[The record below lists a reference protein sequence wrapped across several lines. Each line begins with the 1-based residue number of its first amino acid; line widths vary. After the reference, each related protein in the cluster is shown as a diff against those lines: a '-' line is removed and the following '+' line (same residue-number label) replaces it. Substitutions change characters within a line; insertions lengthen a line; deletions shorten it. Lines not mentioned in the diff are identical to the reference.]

1 MVDKEENNEEV
12 DGDEMSLDKIAIAL
26 ENIESQNLK
35 DDESVMNWLKL
46 ITSPEFKLIDSFIN
60 LFMDSIHDHLLVS
73 TILKVLIKLNYY
85 QKEIVQPQLQENS
98 QLSKCLINYLIT
110 TEKSKLSGEPFML
123 LLEICNKSD
132 YKNVNIFLI

>member
-60 LFMDSIHDHLLVS
+60 LFMDSIHDHQLVS